1 MKEGLTSH
9 FKALEETHIQ
19 NINKQEEAK
28 RKKDEE
34 KYQNIEKENLKYK
47 EKVQKFNDEKEAEK
61 KKAREAE
68 RAENDKK
75 NKDHWESVIATRM
88 GKHTEETN
96 LKHNEDR
103 KKWKKVT
110 ETLMSSNDG
119 Y

>member
-1 MKEGLTSH
+1 MKQKITCPHCKKEFDMAEGLTSH
-9 FKALEETHIQ
+9 FKSLEETHIQ

-47 EKVQKFNDEKEAEK
+47 EKVQKFNDEKEAEI

-75 NKDHWESVIATRM
+75 NKDHWESVLETKM
-88 GKHTEETN
+88 EKYKEDTN
-96 LKHNEDR
+96 LKQNEER
-103 KKWKKVT
+103 QK
-110 ETLMSSNDG
+110 
-119 Y
+119 